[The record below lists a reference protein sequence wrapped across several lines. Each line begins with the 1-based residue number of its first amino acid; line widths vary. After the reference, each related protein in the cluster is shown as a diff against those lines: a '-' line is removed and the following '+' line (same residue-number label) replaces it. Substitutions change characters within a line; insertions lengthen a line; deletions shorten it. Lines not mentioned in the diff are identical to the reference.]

1 MQQLSDLKP
10 AGWRAR
16 IGVIVP
22 PSNTTN
28 ETEFNRMKP
37 EGISF
42 HFTRSPI
49 HRDPAADGFKTMMAD
64 LQSAVSDLKARN
76 VDLMAYG
83 CTAGSMACPPEIL
96 IGTMEKHGA
105 VGAVSTA
112 GSIIAALTALGIT
125 KIGMATPY
133 SDETNEHEK
142 EFLERH
148 GFSVAKM
155 AGLQLSGQIAKV
167 SRVPPSE
174 VYSHALSVDCPDAEA
189 ILICCTDFGT
199 LDVIDSLEEKLGK
212 PVISS
217 NTASFWH
224 SLRKAGVK
232 DKIPGYGKLLID
244 F

>member
-1 MQQLSDLKP
+1 
-10 AGWRAR
+10 
-16 IGVIVP
+16 
-22 PSNTTN
+22 
-28 ETEFNRMKP
+28 
-37 EGISF
+37 
-42 HFTRSPI
+42 
-49 HRDPAADGFKTMMAD
+49 
-64 LQSAVSDLKARN
+64 
-76 VDLMAYG
+76 
-83 CTAGSMACPPEIL
+83 
-96 IGTMEKHGA
+96 
-105 VGAVSTA
+105 
-112 GSIIAALTALGIT
+112 
-125 KIGMATPY
+125 
-133 SDETNEHEK
+133 
-142 EFLERH
+142 
-148 GFSVAKM
+148 M
-155 AGLQLSGQIAKV
+155 AGLQLSGQIEKV

>member
-1 MQQLSDLKP
+1 MHQFSDLKP

-37 EGISF
+37 DGISF

-49 HRDPAADGFKTMMAD
+49 HRDPAADGFKKMMAD
-64 LQSAVSDLKARN
+64 LQSAVSDLKACD
-76 VDLMAYG
+76 VDLMTYG
-83 CTAGSMACPPEIL
+83 CTSGSMACPPEIL
-96 IGTMEKHGA
+96 IGTMEKHGS

-112 GSIIAALTALGIT
+112 GAIIKALKALGIT

-148 GFSVAKM
+148 GFSVVKM
-155 AGLQLSGQIAKV
+155 AGLQLSGQVEKV

-174 VYSHALSVDCPDAEA
+174 VYLHARSVNCPDAEA

-199 LDVIDSLEEKLGK
+199 LDVISGLEEKLGK

-217 NTASFWH
+217 NTSSFWH

-232 DKIPGYGKLLID
+232 DKISGYGKLLRD

>member
-1 MQQLSDLKP
+1 MQQFQILNRQ
-10 AGWRAR
+10 AGGQ

-49 HRDPAADGFKTMMAD
+49 HRSAADGFKTMMAD
-64 LQSAVSDLKARN
+64 LQSAVSDLKACN

-96 IGTMEKHGA
+96 IGTMEKHGS
-105 VGAVSTA
+105 VGCFYRR
-112 GSIIAALTALGIT
+112 SIIAALTALGIN

-142 EFLERH
+142 N
-148 GFSVAKM
+148 
-155 AGLQLSGQIAKV
+155 
-167 SRVPPSE
+167 
-174 VYSHALSVDCPDAEA
+174 
-189 ILICCTDFGT
+189 
-199 LDVIDSLEEKLGK
+199 
-212 PVISS
+212 SS
-217 NTASFWH
+217 NVMDSQ
-224 SLRKAGVK
+224 L
-232 DKIPGYGKLLID
+232 
-244 F
+244 